1 MKNFT
6 PILLFLIFTVIA
18 VIPDTS
24 GAAFS
29 QVGQVE
35 DRWLNGAQGYERA
48 VQLQRELNV
57 PLVVYFYTDWCPFCR
72 SLESQYLPAA
82 PVQSYLKG
90 ALKVRINAEGS
101 AEKNLATQF
110 GITGYPSFFVIRNS
124 SSLPMRVHPFRR
136 GAPNLSPAE
145 FARACREPGLWSIG
159 PLQMSPVSVNITP
172 IAPKATPQMQIV
184 SATVTGP
191 VSNAAVSSTLNSILD
206 RYVAALGGRD
216 AVAKLK
222 SRVTRAR
229 IDVAGLNSGGRLE
242 TFAKAPNM
250 LVTVMNMKSTGTVKR
265 GFDGRTSWVI
275 SNQKGFQNPS
285 PMELAAL
292 AAEAEF
298 YREIKLKELYS
309 RVTLVGA
316 GTVGTRE
323 AHIVEATPRI
333 GAVEKLYF
341 DVETGL
347 LLRRD
352 AMAAGSGGVG
362 RAEFYFSD
370 WREVDGVKI
379 PFKTTELTPN
389 ATYIFTVEE
398 VKHNVPLDEGIFRQ
412 P

>member
-1 MKNFT
+1 MKNF
-6 PILLFLIFTVIA
+6 IRLLLVLTFFVPYTLVQ
-18 VIPDTS
+18 
-24 GAAFS
+24 S
-29 QVGQVE
+29 QTARSTGFQ
-35 DRWLNGAQGYERA
+35 DRWLDGVSGYERA
-48 VQLQRELNV
+48 VQMQRELNV
-57 PLVVYFYTDWCPFCR
+57 PLVIYFYTDWCPFCR

-82 PVQSYLKG
+82 PVQNYLKG
-90 ALKVRINAEGS
+90 VVKVRINADQGS
-101 AEKNLATQF
+101 AEKDLATQF
-110 GITGYPSFFVIRNS
+110 GVNGYPSFLIVRNP
-124 SSLPMRVHPFRR
+124 SSLPIRVHPFRR
-136 GAPNLSPAE
+136 GAPNLTAAE

-159 PLQMSPVSVNITP
+159 PLQMSPVSVSITP
-172 IAPKATPQMQIV
+172 ITPKVAPQVQMV
-184 SATVTGP
+184 SATIP
-191 VSNAAVSSTLNSILD
+191 ASISNASLPPTLNSILD
-206 RYVAALGGRD
+206 RYVSALGGRD
-216 AVAKLK
+216 AVVKLK

-229 IDVAGLNSGGRLE
+229 IDIAGVNPGGRLE

-250 LVTVMNMKSTGTVKR
+250 LVTVMNTKSTGTIKR
-265 GFDGRTSWVI
+265 GFDGRTSWMI

-292 AAEAEF
+292 AGEADF

-309 RVTLVGA
+309 RFTLVGT
-316 GTVGTRE
+316 GTVGTSE
-323 AHIVEATPRI
+323 AHIVEAKPRI
-333 GAVEKLYF
+333 GAPEKLYF

-347 LLRRD
+347 LIRRD
-352 AMAAGSGGVG
+352 AMGAGSSGVV

>member
-1 MKNFT
+1 MKNF
-6 PILLFLIFTVIA
+6 IRLLVVLTFLI
-18 VIPDTS
+18 PS
-24 GAAFS
+24 AALQS
-29 QVGQVE
+29 QVVSTSNLE

-57 PLVVYFYTDWCPFCR
+57 PLVVYFNTDWCPFCR

-82 PVQSYLKG
+82 PVQNYLKG
-90 ALKVRINAEGS
+90 VVKVRINAEQGS

-110 GITGYPSFFVIRNS
+110 GVTGYPSFFVVRNA

-136 GAPNLSPAE
+136 GGPNLSPTE

-159 PLQMSPVSVNITP
+159 PLQMSPVSVSITP
-172 IAPKATPQMQIV
+172 IGGPKVTPTVQMV
-184 SATVTGP
+184 SATVSGP
-191 VSNAAVSSTLNSILD
+191 ISNGAISPALNSILD

-216 AVAKLK
+216 AVAKLT
-222 SRVTRAR
+222 SRVIRAG
-229 IDVAGLNSGGRLE
+229 IDVAGLTSGGRLE

-250 LVTVMNMKSTGTVKR
+250 LVTVMNTKATGTVKR
-265 GFDGRTSWVI
+265 GFDGHTSWMI
-275 SNQKGFQNPS
+275 SNQKGFQSLS
-285 PMELAAL
+285 PMDLAAL
-292 AAEAEF
+292 AAEADF
-298 YREIKLKELYS
+298 YREIKLKEVYS
-309 RVTLVGA
+309 RVTLVGT

-347 LLRRD
+347 LIRRD
-352 AMAAGSGGVG
+352 AMSANSSGVG

-370 WREVDGVKI
+370 WREVDGVRI

-398 VKHNVPLDEGIFRQ
+398 VKHNVPLDEGIFSQ